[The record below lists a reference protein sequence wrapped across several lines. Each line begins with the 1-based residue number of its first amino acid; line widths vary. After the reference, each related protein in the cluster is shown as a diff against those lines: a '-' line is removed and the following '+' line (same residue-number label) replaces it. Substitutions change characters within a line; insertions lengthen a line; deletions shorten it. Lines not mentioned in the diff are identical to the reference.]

1 MSYSDYTDKKP
12 YNSPGISGWMRSTPR
27 FPKTTSQS
35 KRQSLYAKICLI
47 CASSLFISPPTTRLT
62 SLPSLNTTKVG
73 IAFTLSSR
81 ATPCSLSTSTWRKRT
96 FSYFSLSLPTTG
108 ATALQGP
115 HQVAKKSTTTG
126 PEETRALKMTWLLG
140 RD

>member
-1 MSYSDYTDKKP
+1 MSQFRFVIRET
-12 YNSPGISGWMRSTPR
+12 YNVPGMRGWMNSTPR
-27 FPKTTSQS
+27 FRRPLTKAQS
-35 KRQSLYAKICLI
+35 AYAEISLI
-47 CASSLFISPPTTRLT
+47 CASSFFISPPTTRLT

-73 IAFTLSSR
+73 IALTLSSR

-96 FSYFSLSLPTTG
+96 FSYCSLSFPTTG

-126 PEETRALKMTWLLG
+126 PEEMRALKMTWLG
-140 RD
+140 GY